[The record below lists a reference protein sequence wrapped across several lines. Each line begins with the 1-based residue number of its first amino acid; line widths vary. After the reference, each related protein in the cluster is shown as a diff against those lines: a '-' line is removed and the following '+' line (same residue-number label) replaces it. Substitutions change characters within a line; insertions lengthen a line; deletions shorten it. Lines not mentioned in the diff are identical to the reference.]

1 MPATATLKGVLEIA
15 SIRVREGSGAAFEA
29 AMDEACQLLQQA
41 HGFRT
46 MSLNRV
52 LERPDEY
59 QLLVEWDSVEA
70 HMTGFQKSDLF
81 TRWRVLLG
89 GFFSGTPVVC
99 HTVQVMR
106 SGLQPVSAPGT

>member
-1 MPATATLKGVLEIA
+1 MEIA

-29 AMDEACQLLQQA
+29 AMNEASQLLQQA
-41 HGFRT
+41 HGFRA

-59 QLLVEWDSVEA
+59 QLLVQWDSVEA

-81 TRWRVLLG
+81 TRWRALLG
-89 GFFSGTPVVC
+89 GFFSGTPLVC
-99 HTVQVMR
+99 HAVQVMR
-106 SGLQPVSAPGT
+106 SGVGPLP

>member
-1 MPATATLKGVLEIA
+1 MLAARLPEGVLEIA

-29 AMDEACQLLQQA
+29 AMDEARHLLQQA
-41 HGFRT
+41 AGFRA

-52 LERPDEY
+52 LERADEY
-59 QLLVEWDSVEA
+59 QLLVQWDSVEA

-81 TRWRVLLG
+81 TRWRALLG

-106 SGLQPVSAPGT
+106 SDLAPAPVPRT